1 MYMNNIEISP
11 DFSPLGKDDAPQVM
25 HIFNYYVEHSD
36 AAFFEDLVPEP
47 FYFKMLELLGS
58 YPSAVIRTTNG
69 RIVGF
74 GMVRLHNPL
83 PVFRHTGEITY
94 FIDPEFT
101 GRGLGGKL
109 LMHLEEKA
117 REYGITCIL
126 AQISSKNYGSISFHK
141 KHGFVESGRLTKIG
155 KKHGEFFDII
165 WMQKAI

>member
-1 MYMNNIEISP
+1 MNSIDISP

-25 HIFNYYVEHSD
+25 RIFNYYVEHSA
-36 AAFFEDLVPEP
+36 AAFFEDSVPEP

-58 YPSAVIRTTNG
+58 YPSAAIRTTNG

-94 FIDPEFT
+94 FIDPQFT
-101 GRGLGGKL
+101 GRGLGGNL
-109 LMHLEEKA
+109 LTYLEGKA
-117 REYGITCIL
+117 RECGITCIL

-141 KHGFVESGRLTKIG
+141 KNGFVESGRLTKIG
-155 KKHGEFFDII
+155 KKNEEFFDII
-165 WMQKAI
+165 WMQKEI